1 MIKQKQIDEAA
12 ILWNKTHDPKYKDL
26 WYSLIRESYG
36 ENVGNTNTIV
46 RWNIGAG
53 AIGVQSTNGSTRVS
67 DVCRRP
73 QRNNIKIC

>member
-36 ENVGNTNTIV
+36 EITLNCSLYRLYFG
-46 RWNIGAG
+46 
-53 AIGVQSTNGSTRVS
+53 
-67 DVCRRP
+67 
-73 QRNNIKIC
+73 

>member
-12 ILWNKTHDPKYKDL
+12 ILWNKTKDPKYKDL

-36 ENVGNTNTIV
+36 ENVGNTNTTI
-46 RWNIGAG
+46 RWNVNKRE
-53 AIGVQSTNGSTRVS
+53 IGVQSTNGSTRMS
-67 DVCRRP
+67 DVRRRS

>member
-1 MIKQKQIDEAA
+1 MISQKQIDEAA

-46 RWNIGAG
+46 LWNIGAG
-53 AIGVQSTNGSTRVS
+53 AIRVQSTNGSTRVS
-67 DVCRRP
+67 NVRRRS
-73 QRNNIKIC
+73 QRNNSEIY